1 MRLIRLSMDQKP
13 TIMVVDD
20 EADIRQLLAVALRA
34 AGYSVATAEDARQ
47 ALHLL
52 QGSPCELVITDL
64 RMPGMS
70 GLDLLRRIAELHPL
84 TKGIVLTGYGSIQS
98 AVEATK
104 LGADNYITKPIVIEE
119 FLRAVRNTVERGQP
133 LKAAPSP
140 SLEIPT
146 LAALT
151 RALAQPSVDLE
162 QMGQQSVDVLAS
174 TLAAHVA
181 LTVVDSETGAEL
193 VRVQKGTSPES
204 LSPASQ
210 ELRLVTAPLGP
221 GHAAAM
227 GAPTRSVSEPQHG
240 CSGTL
245 RTWRLPPSSAFSAQ
259 EAQLIHLAA
268 NQIGIALNRVLAG
281 RSLAQ
286 TLSGLREASLQT
298 VRALVRAVEMR
309 DRYTAGHS
317 ARVSRYTVALA
328 RSLGLDEAEI
338 ENLRVAAL
346 LHDVGKIGISDL
358 LLNKAGRLTP
368 EERARIE
375 EHPVMGCRI
384 VEGVQAL
391 APCIPLI
398 MHHQERYDGLGYPSR
413 LVGEQT
419 PYGARIMA
427 VVDSFEAIT
436 ADRAYRK
443 GRPIAEALKI
453 LRAGAG
459 RQWDPDLVARWA
471 QIVGRVLVQ
480 SDLAKERP
488 DGVSSTGEGFGAK
501 CAPY

>member
-1 MRLIRLSMDQKP
+1 
-13 TIMVVDD
+13 MVVDD
-20 EADIRQLLAVALRA
+20 EADIRQLLALALQA
-34 AGYSVATAEDARQ
+34 AGYSVATAENAHQ

-52 QGSPCELVITDL
+52 QQLPCELVITDL

-70 GLDLLRRIAELHPL
+70 GLDLLRCIAELHPL

-119 FLRAVRNTVERGQP
+119 FLRTVQSTVERGQP
-133 LKAAPSP
+133 LKAAPSSSP
-140 SLEIPT
+140 EIPT

-162 QMGQQSVDVLAS
+162 QMAQQSVDVLAS
-174 TLAAHVA
+174 TLAAHVS

-193 VRVQKGTSPES
+193 VRVQKGSPPES
-204 LSPASQ
+204 LTPASH
-210 ELRLVTAPLGP
+210 ELRLVTASLGP
-221 GHAAAM
+221 RYLAA
-227 GAPTRSVSEPQHG
+227 GRPTRSAPEPQRG

-245 RTWRLPPSSAFSAQ
+245 QTWRLPPSTAFSAQ

-268 NQIGIALNRVLAG
+268 NQIGIALNWVLAG

-317 ARVSRYTVALA
+317 ARVSRYAVALA
-328 RSLGLDEAEI
+328 SSLGLDEAEI

-375 EHPVMGCRI
+375 EHPAMGCRI
-384 VEGVQAL
+384 VEGVRAL

-453 LRAGAG
+453 LQAGAG

-471 QIVGRVLVQ
+471 QIVGRVLAQ
-480 SDLAKERP
+480 SDLAVGRN
-488 DGVSSTGEGFGAK
+488 DV
-501 CAPY
+501 